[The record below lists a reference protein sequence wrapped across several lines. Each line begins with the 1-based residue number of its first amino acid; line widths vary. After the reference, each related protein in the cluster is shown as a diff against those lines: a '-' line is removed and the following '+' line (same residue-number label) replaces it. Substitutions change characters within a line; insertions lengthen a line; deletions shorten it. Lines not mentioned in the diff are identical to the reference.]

1 MNSKGIGKN
10 FIIAFLMILAIY
22 QTAELWFEDFSSHN
36 FFSFA
41 DKNTTETQYDGVSHT
56 LERIIINLGD
66 NKMLCRENGIYD
78 SEYKKKLDNAVSRLL
93 RKGEVISEG
102 QANWRSILQSRC
114 IVYEYSFALGK
125 EETESFFGVSG
136 SNTQQIKS
144 FDTIV
149 ISNDNS
155 GSRVR
160 LINSQTLWCIELL
173 GDERSVANDI
183 TSVFDSFENSDD
195 SFYYISSVQNGF
207 EIFKGNIF
215 IPRWDGQRVSY
226 SYLAPSLQY
235 DASAD
240 KSELE
245 SQVNRFFDNPARK
258 WSTNVNGVLNYSD
271 ETTVVKYYP
280 SGVLEYSDYS
290 TNYGNSSSSTDN
302 DFYNNYISA
311 LNILKKDAG
320 IINEYYL
327 RSYTFS
333 GGQYVMYFGYKAGNL
348 SVAMSSEL
356 KEATGMDDYIE
367 VTVSDGRVSHYKRYC
382 VAYSLEAG
390 ESMSASCDFLYAV
403 DEVYNSLMGENED
416 AEALAV
422 DGLKLSYVDK
432 GDGEHISLWWLV
444 NIDGNEHIID
454 AGVE

>member
-36 FFSFA
+36 FFSFS
-41 DKNTTETQYDGVSHT
+41 DKSTTETQYDGVSHT

-78 SEYKKKLDNAVSRLL
+78 SEYKEKLDNVVARLL
-93 RKGEVISEG
+93 RKGEIISEG
-102 QANWRSILQSRC
+102 QANWRNILQSRC

-125 EETESFFGVSG
+125 DEAERFFGVSG

-183 TSVFDSFENSDD
+183 TSVFSSFEGSNDL
-195 SFYYISSVQNGF
+195 FYYISSVQNGF

-215 IPRWDGQRVSY
+215 IPRWDGQSVSY
-226 SYLAPSLQY
+226 SYLAPHLQY
-235 DASAD
+235 NDDD

-245 SQVNRFFDNPARK
+245 SQVNHFFDNPARK
-258 WSTNVNGVLNYSD
+258 WSTNVNGVLNFSD
-271 ETTVVKYYP
+271 ESTVVKYYP
-280 SGVLEYSDYS
+280 TGVMEYSDYS
-290 TNYGNSSSSTDN
+290 TSYSNNTSSTNN
-302 DFYNNYISA
+302 DFYTNYIAA
-311 LNILKKDAG
+311 LDILKKDTG
-320 IINEYYL
+320 ISNEYYL
-327 RSYTFS
+327 RSYGFS

-348 SVAMSSEL
+348 SVTMSPEL
-356 KEATGMDDYIE
+356 KAATDMQDYIE
-367 VTVSDGRVSHYKRYC
+367 VTVSDGRVSRYKRYC
-382 VAYSLEAG
+382 VVYSLETG

-403 DEVYNSLMGENED
+403 DEVYNSLMENENT
-416 AEALAV
+416 ENLAV
-422 DGLKLSYVDK
+422 DRLKLSYVDN
-432 GDGEHISLWWLV
+432 GDGKHISLWWLID
-444 NIDGNEHIID
+444 IDGNEHIID
-454 AGVE
+454 AGAE